1 MTVRNDIKYV
11 PLDQLLMQEEAPVK
25 PPIIETLAKT
35 PKKVFLPHHLELEG
49 DRIELD
55 DFV

>member
-11 PLDQLLMQEEAPVK
+11 PLDQLLMQEVAPVK